1 MNLISNHRLLL
12 IFIVV
17 TKAVTLHIFKLI
29 IVTTSI
35 TTKMNIYLDFTGD
48 KTGDFDYF

>member
-17 TKAVTLHIFKLI
+17 IKVVTYNIFKLI
-29 IVTTSI
+29 IVTTSV
-35 TTKMNIYLDFTGD
+35 TTKMNIPLDFTENFTENFGS
-48 KTGDFDYF
+48 F